1 MSDVL
6 EIENLRRL
14 YAKATDLI
22 ALGGHERVEG
32 ARAIYH
38 QIFTPDVDIKTS
50 PGPDALTA
58 NSPDQWV
65 DVVADALEQYQSTQH
80 MIGSQLV
87 QLNGDQAHMESYL
100 SAWHQRGDG
109 SVMVFLGTYVD
120 SVRKDRSGWQIH
132 AMDLQRTMVYELPAQ

>member
-22 ALGGHERVEG
+22 ALGGHENVEG
-32 ARAIYH
+32 ARTIYH

-50 PGPDALTA
+50 PGPDALIA
-58 NSPDQWV
+58 NSPDEWV
-65 DVVADALEQYQSTQH
+65 DVVASALDEYRSTQH

-87 QLNGDQAHMESYL
+87 QVNGDQAHMESYL
-100 SAWHQRGDG
+100 SAWHQRPDN

-120 SVRKDRSGWQIH
+120 SVRRDASGWQIS
-132 AMDLQRTMVYELPAQ
+132 AMDLQRTMVYNLPAQ